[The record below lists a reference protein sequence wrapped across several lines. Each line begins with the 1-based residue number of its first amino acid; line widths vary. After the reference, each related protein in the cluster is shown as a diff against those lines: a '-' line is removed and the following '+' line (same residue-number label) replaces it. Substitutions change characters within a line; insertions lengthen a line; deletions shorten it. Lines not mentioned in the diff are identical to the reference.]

1 MSLEAQR
8 AHILTGAM
16 YSDLTAELVAA
27 RERALVTSNAYN
39 ASVGRP
45 APEREALLAQL
56 LGAVGTGAQFEPTF
70 RCEFGYNIVIGDHFY
85 ANFDCIILDGAEVS
99 IGDNVLFGPR
109 VSIYTSN
116 HALDPRERVAG
127 ACYAKPVRI
136 GDNVWVGGG
145 VTITPGV
152 TIGDNAV
159 IGAGSVVTRDLPANA
174 LAMGTPAHV
183 RRLITDDD
191 RTGFLDA
198 PGGTPTT
205 PT

>member
-16 YSDLTAELVAA
+16 YDDRTAELVAA
-27 RERALVTSNAYN
+27 RARAVVASNAYN
-39 ASVGRP
+39 GSLGLSV
-45 APEREALLAQL
+45 PEREALLAQL
-56 LGAVGTGAQFEPTF
+56 LGSVGTGAQFEPTF
-70 RCEFGYNIVIGDHFY
+70 RCEFGYNIAIGHHFY

-99 IGDNVLFGPR
+99 IGDDVLFGPR

-116 HALDPRERVAG
+116 HALHPHERVAG

-145 VTITPGV
+145 VTIAPGV

-174 LAMGTPAHV
+174 LAMGMPARV

-191 RTGFLDA
+191 RSGYLDA
-198 PGGTPTT
+198 SGGIPWNPT
-205 PT
+205 